1 MEKQIHLL
9 NELLETF
16 LFISKVQNSF
26 IKIDLR
32 NVPIS
37 NVLHEIIVEIQ
48 NIYKEK
54 HISLSLQIK
63 ENLSIFSDEKLLHL
77 ILKNLIDN
85 SFKYTNAKGKIE
97 IVLEKDSFSITDN
110 GIWIHKDKLENIFE
124 TFYRESDDEKW
135 YGVWLNIVKKSVEI
149 LGYTLQV
156 QSTKW
161 FGSTFF
167 ISFNK

>member
-1 MEKQIHLL
+1 MPILAETRMISSPMIISSQIELALKTKKYEENHTKMEKQIHLL

-85 SFKYTNAKGKIE
+85 SFKYTNAKGKFE
-97 IVLEKDSFSITDN
+97 IVLEKDCFSITDN
-110 GIWIHKDKLENIFE
+110 GF
-124 TFYRESDDEKW
+124 
-135 YGVWLNIVKKSVEI
+135 
-149 LGYTLQV
+149 
-156 QSTKW
+156 
-161 FGSTFF
+161 
-167 ISFNK
+167 